1 VTASRR
7 RLPNEF
13 NKGGVQDTAM
23 TETMVRDGAERLPAT
38 GGKRAR
44 RSELSRQQ
52 ILDVAAKLFRAR
64 GYTETSLRDIGQH
77 AGMKAA
83 SLYYHF
89 ASKEKL
95 AAEVLLIGVQRVHRA
110 VVMAVDALGEAAGAR
125 SRLEAAMAAHLETL
139 LDESD
144 YTSAHIRC
152 FPYVPAT
159 LRIQLSSARRE
170 YEAVWRVLL
179 DDIAASDALPPSMD
193 RNAARL
199 AILGA
204 LNWSLEWVDPARGKP
219 SALTQTLLA
228 AFTR

>member
-1 VTASRR
+1 MTVAIAQDGTA
-7 RLPNEF
+7 
-13 NKGGVQDTAM
+13 Q
-23 TETMVRDGAERLPAT
+23 LPAAD
-38 GGKRAR
+38 GKRAR
-44 RSELSRQQ
+44 RSQLSRQQ

-64 GYTETSLRDIGQH
+64 GYTETSLRDIGEQ

-89 ASKEKL
+89 ASKEQL
-95 AAEVLLIGVQRVHRA
+95 AAEVLGIGVQRVHRA
-110 VVMAVDALGEAAGAR
+110 VVNAVDALGATAGAR
-125 SRLEAAMAAHLETL
+125 SRLEAAIAAHLETL

-159 LRIQLSSARRE
+159 LRIQLGSARRG

-179 DDIAASDALPPSMD
+179 DDVAACGALPPGMD
-193 RNAARL
+193 PTAARL

-204 LNWSLEWVDPARGKP
+204 LNWSLEWYDPAHGKP
-219 SALTQTLLA
+219 LQLAQTLLA
-228 AFTR
+228 AFAR

>member
-1 VTASRR
+1 MTA
-7 RLPNEF
+7 
-13 NKGGVQDTAM
+13 TM
-23 TETMVRDGAERLPAT
+23 TGHRTRPLAVAS
-38 GGKRAR
+38 GKRAR

-64 GYTETSLRDIGQH
+64 GYTETSLRDIGEH

-95 AAEVLLIGVQRVHRA
+95 AAEVLLIGIQRVHRA

-125 SRLEAAMAAHLETL
+125 SRLEAAIAAHLETL

-144 YTSAHIRC
+144 YTSAHIHC
-152 FPYVPAT
+152 FPYVPST
-159 LRIQLSSARRE
+159 LRSQLSSARRE

-179 DDIAASDALPPSMD
+179 DHVAASGALAPAMD

-219 SALTQTLLA
+219 SELTQTLLA

>member
-1 VTASRR
+1 VSEAIA
-7 RLPNEF
+7 P
-13 NKGGVQDTAM
+13 
-23 TETMVRDGAERLPAT
+23 DGAERLPAT
-38 GGKRAR
+38 DGKRAR
-44 RSELSRQQ
+44 RSEVSRQQ

-64 GYTETSLRDIGQH
+64 GYTQTSLRDIGQQ

-89 ASKEKL
+89 ASKEQL
-95 AAEVLLIGVQRVHRA
+95 AAEVLQIGVQRVHRA
-110 VVMAVDALGEAAGAR
+110 VVMAVDALGAAAGAR
-125 SRLEAAMAAHLETL
+125 SRLEAAIAAHLETL

-152 FPYVPAT
+152 FPYVPST
-159 LRIQLSSARRE
+159 LRIQLGSARRD
-170 YEAVWRVLL
+170 YEEVWRGLL
-179 DDIAASDALPPSMD
+179 DDAAASEVLPPAMD

-204 LNWSLEWVDPARGKP
+204 LNWSLEWYDPALGKP
-219 SALTQTLLA
+219 SGLTQTLLA